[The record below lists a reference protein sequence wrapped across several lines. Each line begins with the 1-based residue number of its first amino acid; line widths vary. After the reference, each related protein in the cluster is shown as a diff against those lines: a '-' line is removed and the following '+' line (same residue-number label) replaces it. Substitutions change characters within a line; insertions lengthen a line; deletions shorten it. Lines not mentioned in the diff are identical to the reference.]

1 MIVFDDLGFKGY
13 VEDYH
18 QLSTINEN
26 YRARKR
32 AEQSGYVFHCDSAIL
47 INDSGGADVEHWD
60 DEELVIALFKI
71 WMEDR
76 REKHRQEGDA
86 KARERAAD
94 LRRKDFSVVE
104 KRA

>member
-47 INDSGGADVEHWD
+47 IGDSGGAAVEHWD

-71 WMEDR
+71 WMENR
-76 REKHRQEGDA
+76 REEHRQECDT
-86 KARERAAD
+86 KLRQRAAD
-94 LRRKDFSVVE
+94 SRRKDFRVI
-104 KRA
+104 

>member
-1 MIVFDDLGFKGY
+1 MIDFNDLGFKSY
-13 VEDYH
+13 VESSH
-18 QLSTINEN
+18 QISIINEN
-26 YRARKR
+26 LMARKR

-47 INDSGGADVEHWD
+47 IGDSGGADVEHWD

-86 KARERAAD
+86 KARERAAE
-94 LRRKDFSVVE
+94 LRRKGF
-104 KRA
+104 RAI